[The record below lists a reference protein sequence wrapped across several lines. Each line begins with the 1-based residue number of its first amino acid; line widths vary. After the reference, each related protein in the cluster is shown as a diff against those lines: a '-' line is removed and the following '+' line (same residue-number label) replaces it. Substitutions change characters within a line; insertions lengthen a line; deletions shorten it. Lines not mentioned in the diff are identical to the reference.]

1 MTRVMNETLPGR
13 ATPQFIEELDMKKNG
28 KKNRSI
34 IQRFSSKKKNHSSK
48 KIKDTP
54 RRIDIDPHLLLN
66 KHVELTSDDET
77 DTETFRDSFT
87 DSFRNSF
94 KKNIEP
100 PQLVHKIKFISSSEN
115 FSDADHSNGPPS
127 LSWQNRYPIIPV
139 ESENALLPTLLPW
152 GDKERGMIKNHPP
165 FRVSDLQWSC
175 RTNIMHLEQALSLR
189 RHHIKLLNPLVRN
202 MTKLGLGS
210 NFDIRDAENQF
221 EIALMKYLKEL
232 GIPFRTEEDKRR
244 RFIEES
250 KPGESMQL
258 SPDFM
263 LTNPINLI
271 TLQATNEESTITEQG
286 QINWIEAKMFY
297 GASTIPDG
305 TSNAVGAILR
315 TAKKYIENYGP
326 GAFVFSYG
334 CGIKLRGH
342 LEDLGISVL
351 DSNPLNME
359 EMENHQRGW
368 CADKNGTILP

>member
-1 MTRVMNETLPGR
+1 V
-13 ATPQFIEELDMKKNG
+13 G
-28 KKNRSI
+28 KKSI
-34 IQRFSSKKKNHSSK
+34 IQRCFSSKKKNHSSK

-77 DTETFRDSFT
+77 DTETFRDTFT

-94 KKNIEP
+94 KENIEP
-100 PQLVHKIKFISSSEN
+100 PQLVHKIKFISSPEN
-115 FSDADHSNGPPS
+115 FSDADNSNGPPS

-139 ESENALLPTLLPW
+139 ESENTLLPTLLPW
-152 GDKERGMIKNHPP
+152 GDKERGMIRNHPP

-175 RTNIMHLEQALSLR
+175 RTNVMHLEQALSLR

-210 NFDIRDAENQF
+210 NIDIRDTDNYF
-221 EIALMKYLKEL
+221 EIALMKYLKKS

-244 RFIEES
+244 RFFEDS
-250 KPGESMQL
+250 KVGNSMQL

-263 LTNPINLI
+263 LTNPINLT
-271 TLQATNEESTITEQG
+271 TLQPANEGSTITEHG
-286 QINWIEAKMFY
+286 KINWIEAKMFY

-305 TSNAVGAILR
+305 TSNDVGAILR
-315 TAKKYIENYGP
+315 TAKTYVKNYGP
-326 GAFVFSYG
+326 GAFVFAYG
-334 CGIKLRGH
+334 CGSKLRGQ
-342 LEDLGISVL
+342 LKDLGISVL
-351 DSNPLNME
+351 DSHPLNLK

-368 CADKNGTILP
+368 CANKNGAILP